1 MNGTAK
7 ARRQQAILEL
17 VRERAVASQD
27 ELARELS
34 DRGHA
39 VAQSTLSRDLKELRV
54 FRVPVGDGY
63 RYLPAGEEPVAS
75 ATPPVL
81 GGMAAAEVV
90 SIDSNEVVAIV
101 RTQVGRAQGVAV
113 YLDGLRLADALATIA
128 GDDTILV
135 VPTSTRKTAA
145 LKRSLQ
151 NLFGLD

>member
-17 VRERAVASQD
+17 VRSRTVASQE
-27 ELARELS
+27 ELARGL
-34 DRGHA
+34 DRGGHT

-54 FRVPVGDGY
+54 FRVPVTEGY
-63 RYLPAGEEPVAS
+63 RYLPAGEEPAAP
-75 ATPPVL
+75 ATPPALSGV
-81 GGMAAAEVV
+81 AAAEVV
-90 SIDSNEVVAIV
+90 SVDGNEVVAIV

-113 YLDGLRLADALATIA
+113 YLDGLRLAEVLATIA

-145 LKRSLQ
+145 LERRLRK
-151 NLFGLD
+151 LFDLA